1 MAEAL
6 QPMDAKQNVSRWIW
20 FAGATASY
28 AAINILGWEPLQ
40 RRALDTAA
48 AADPLKPAMSALL
61 STGFTFA
68 AFWMVGIIAIVL
80 CWRRKGLARLT
91 VLTWPLVMLVL
102 PEAMRTAPSFFTLA
116 AGLIASV
123 LGVFLLAGRNS
134 PPESDALAGPPAL

>member
-20 FAGATASY
+20 FAGATVGY
-28 AAINILGWEPLQ
+28 AAINILGWEPFQ
-40 RRALDTAA
+40 QRALDTAA

-80 CWRRKGLARLT
+80 CWRRKGLARLA

-102 PEAMRTAPSFFTLA
+102 PEAMRTAPSLLTLA
-116 AGLIASV
+116 AGLVASV
-123 LGVFLLAGRNS
+123 SGVFLLAGRDTTR
-134 PPESDALAGPPAL
+134 ESDDLADRPAL

>member
-6 QPMDAKQNVSRWIW
+6 QPVGAKQNISRWIW

-28 AAINILGWEPLQ
+28 TAINIIGWEPLQ
-40 RRALDTAA
+40 QRAFETAA

-80 CWRRKGLARLT
+80 CWRRKGIARLA

-102 PEAMRTAPSFFTLA
+102 PEAMRTAPSLFTLA
-116 AGLIASV
+116 AGLATGV
-123 LGVFLLAGRNS
+123 VGVFLLAGPNTQEADTLTR
-134 PPESDALAGPPAL
+134 PPAL